1 VLCPQKHLA
10 KVWYLL
16 YHKEKENRV
25 VGLVGETRSTILR
38 QAVAAFR
45 VGYSQLL
52 VGKLWVEGY
61 SIDFV
66 KV

>member
-52 VGKLWVEGY
+52 VGKL
-61 SIDFV
+61 
-66 KV
+66 